1 MAENG
6 PVRSWIARW
15 GAVGLFLAP
24 LLMGGSAQAVPSQ
37 PDEPGFGLQWNL
49 QMIGAPG
56 AWAKGTGA
64 NITIAIVDS
73 GVDLA
78 HPDLKDKV
86 IGHVNCVGSGGDVSK
101 CVDGGQDDNG
111 HGTHVAGIAAAET
124 NNAQGVAGVAPDA
137 SILDV
142 KVLSQNCD
150 PVMGCDATG
159 TTDDVAAGI
168 RYAADHGAAV
178 INLSLGNASQSLF
191 GPAFQD
197 AIDYAFNKG
206 PDGAIPVIAA
216 GNDYVLPSGGA
227 LNAIVVG
234 ALDKDGSK
242 SQYANSVGDAQWALM
257 APGGEP
263 DTADTCKSSPSGVLS
278 TYLNGYACLAGT
290 SMAAP
295 HVSGAAAVL
304 RGMGLSKQAT
314 IDRLLATAK
323 KMDPAAVY
331 GAGALDLAAAV
342 ADAPPATSP
351 QSTPDQSGQSAGPPS
366 ATDLASDAPP
376 TSPPTTAPPPPV
388 TPPSGDL
395 SGPTSTAPAGV
406 ISLPNQRA
414 EGASG
419 AAVTVH
425 TPSKKHDISAG
436 LVAGA
441 VTLAAG
447 VSAAVGLFFLRG
459 SSWTRRTPP
468 RPPGAD

>member
-1 MAENG
+1 MTENG
-6 PVRSWIARW
+6 SVRSWIARW

-24 LLMGGSAQAVPSQ
+24 LLMGGSARAVPAQ
-37 PDEPGFGLQWNL
+37 PNDLGFPLQWNL
-49 QMIGAPG
+49 QMIGAPA
-56 AWAKGTGA
+56 AWARGTGA
-64 NITIAIVDS
+64 GITIAIVDS
-73 GVDLA
+73 GVDLG

-86 IGHVNCVGSGGDVSK
+86 IGHVNCVGSAGDVSK

-111 HGTHVAGIAAAET
+111 HGTHVAGIAAAIT
-124 NNAQGVAGVAPDA
+124 NNDQGIAGVAPDA
-137 SILDV
+137 AILDV

-150 PVMGCDATG
+150 LTGCDATG

-168 RYAADHGAAV
+168 KYAADHGAAV

-197 AIDYAFNKG
+197 AIDYAFNKE

-242 SQYANSVGDAQWALM
+242 SQYANSIGDAQWALM
-257 APGGEP
+257 APGGES
-263 DTADTCKSSPSGVLS
+263 DTEETCKTNPAGVLS
-278 TYLNGYACLAGT
+278 TFPNGYACLAGT

-304 RGMGLSKQAT
+304 RSMGLSKQQT
-314 IDRLLATAK
+314 IDRLIGTAR
-323 KMDPAAVY
+323 KMEPAAVY
-331 GAGALDLAAAV
+331 GAGALDMAAAV
-342 ADAPPATSP
+342 AGAPAAPPP
-351 QSTPDQSGQSAGPPS
+351 STPPDQSGQSEGAAS
-366 ATDLASDAPP
+366 STDLQGGAPP
-376 TSPPTTAPPPPV
+376 TSPPSTTPPPPV

-395 SGPTSTAPAGV
+395 SGPTSTSPAGI

-414 EGASG
+414 EGGSG
-419 AAVTVH
+419 GAVTVH
-425 TPSKKHDISAG
+425 PPGQKHDISAG

-441 VTLAAG
+441 VALAAG
-447 VSAAVGLFFLRG
+447 VSVAVGMIFLRG
-459 SSWTRRTPP
+459 SSWTRRTPRTP
-468 RPPGAD
+468 D